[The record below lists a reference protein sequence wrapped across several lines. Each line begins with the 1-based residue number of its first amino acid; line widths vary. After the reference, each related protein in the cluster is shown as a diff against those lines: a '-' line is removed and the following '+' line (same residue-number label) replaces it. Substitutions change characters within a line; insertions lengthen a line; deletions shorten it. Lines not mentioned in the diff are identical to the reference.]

1 MNYEAMKSRYNDY
14 LIEQRRWFHAH
25 PEVSEQEFNT
35 SAHIKAE
42 LDRMGI
48 EWVPCGLKTGIKAT
62 IRGAK
67 PGKCIMLRADMDA
80 LSVPEETGYEFASE
94 NEGVSH
100 ACGHD
105 CHMSCLLTA
114 AAILNDIKD
123 ELCGTVVLAF
133 QPSEEM
139 GTGAPAMIAEGIL
152 DGVDAC
158 YGTHVWADV
167 PAGQISVRSGPTM
180 ASADMFE
187 VNIKG
192 QDGHGSQPH
201 LTKDAV
207 VIASAIVQNL
217 QSIVAR
223 EIDPTQTAV
232 ISVGTINAG
241 TRWNVIAGKAKL
253 TGTTRCF
260 SNEVRAQ
267 IPAAM
272 TRVCEET
279 AKAYRGEAEVITTQ
293 MVAPTINDPK
303 LAEIVRGAAKKVMG
317 ENCLYD
323 YPVTMGGED
332 FGNYQLTVPGVIT
345 MFGIR
350 NPECDAVHP
359 QHSTCFKVDESVLMN
374 AALTHVQVAVDFLN
388 S

>member
-1 MNYEAMKSRYNDY
+1 MDFEAIKNKYNSY
-14 LIEQRRWFHAH
+14 LVEQRRWFHAH
-25 PEVSEQEFNT
+25 PEVSEHEFET

-62 IRGAK
+62 VRGAK

-80 LSVPEETGYEFASE
+80 LTVPEETGYDFASV
-94 NEGVSH
+94 NDGISH

-114 AAILNDIKD
+114 AAILNDMKD
-123 ELCGTVVLAF
+123 ELCGSVVFAF
-133 QPSEEM
+133 QPSEEL
-139 GTGAPAMIAEGIL
+139 GTGAPGMINDGVL

-158 YGTHVWADV
+158 FGTHVWSDI

-187 VNIKG
+187 VNIQG
-192 QDGHGSQPH
+192 RDGHGSQPH
-201 LTKDAV
+201 LSADAV
-207 VIASAIVQNL
+207 VIASSIVQNL
-217 QSIVAR
+217 QPIVAR
-223 EIDPTQTAV
+223 ENDPTQPAV
-232 ISVGTINAG
+232 ITVGTINAG

-267 IPAAM
+267 IPEAM
-272 TRVCEET
+272 QRVCQQT
-279 AKAYRGEAEVITTQ
+279 ALALKGKAEVVTTQ
-293 MVAPTINDPK
+293 MVPPTINDPK
-303 LAEIVRGAAKKVMG
+303 LAEIVRGAAKKGMG
-317 ENCLYD
+317 ENCLHD

-332 FGNYQLTVPGVIT
+332 FGNYQQTVPGV
-345 MFGIR
+345 MALFGVR
-350 NPECDAVHP
+350 NEACDAVHP
-359 QHSTCFKVDESVLMN
+359 QHSTCYKVDESALIN